1 MRRILGR
8 IIQRFTPTMIQGN
21 RADSPLTVNNR
32 LWFLRENRFLFMTK
46 NGPVEITV
54 KPTYV
59 ISAAVVCFVGTVVI
73 AISTVFL
80 GYNAVG
86 VVSRDSIQTA
96 NASVSETDL
105 DSDEIH
111 EKLEVITLAPQTEI
125 ANPQS
130 ITKNVI
136 KELPAHTNKSLRS
149 NNAKSVGNS
158 KSVGINLSDNTFA
171 RIISRRATPNTL
183 PTAGNSESMVTAN
196 VLAETVKQDPS
207 PFGSDRN
214 EVLPKLAAAPQSPLR
229 PKEAKRDTAPVQTQP
244 SPRERAAIEL
254 AALSNLIPDFAF
266 NSFYNNDTLNEPDKA
281 DKKLFKKSDPD
292 TISAITNLKKTA
304 TTAREAPVGMEKIEP
319 EKMIPEIDSAVQ
331 EMKLL
336 VSMVREIDT
345 IRSRVANLG
354 LLKES
359 LPDYAS
365 VGPALDN
372 KDFKTLVLAL
382 DDHRSALR
390 KIPFKPPMLY
400 FYISSN
406 YGYRMHPVTKK
417 KVFHHGIDLAGTWQE
432 DILATAPGTVTFAG
446 RAGSF
451 GNVVRI
457 RHAFGIE
464 TVFAHLSKI
473 RVKKGQD
480 VSDGTVI
487 GKMGRTG
494 RTEGAHLHY
503 ELRVNDKSLNPQ
515 LFFDVGRTMSVSGE
529 LRVVSSDR

>member
-1 MRRILGR
+1 MRKILGK
-8 IIQRFTPTMIQGN
+8 IIQRFTPTMIHGN

-54 KPTYV
+54 KPAYV

-96 NASVSETDL
+96 HASITKIDV
-105 DSDEIH
+105 DSDRTTD
-111 EKLEVITLAPQTEI
+111 KLEVITLAPKTKST
-125 ANPQS
+125 NPQDVIRKPAKARDTLATS
-130 ITKNVI
+130 SKKKADGIT
-136 KELPAHTNKSLRS
+136 T
-149 NNAKSVGNS
+149 
-158 KSVGINLSDNTFA
+158 SDDTFA
-171 RIISRRATPNTL
+171 RMISKRSGLKAL
-183 PTAGNSESMVTAN
+183 PTAGNNESMMAANLLAKKTEPVSDLSTSLKDDSETA
-196 VLAETVKQDPS
+196 
-207 PFGSDRN
+207 
-214 EVLPKLAAAPQSPLR
+214 PKLAAAPLAPLR
-229 PKEAKRDTAPVQTQP
+229 PKQTVDVDKSVQTKP

-254 AALSNLIPDFAF
+254 AALGNLIPDFAF
-266 NSFYNNDTLNEPDKA
+266 NSFYNNDTLNEPDSA
-281 DKKLFKKSDPD
+281 NEPNLALPNQG
-292 TISAITNLKKTA
+292 TISAIASRQTP
-304 TTAREAPVGMEKIEP
+304 APALDNDQVRMQKIEP
-319 EKMIPEIDSAVQ
+319 EYILPEIDNAVQ

-354 LLKES
+354 LLVEN
-359 LPDYAS
+359 LPDYSS
-365 VGPALDN
+365 VGAALDQ
-372 KDFKTLVLAL
+372 KDFKTLVLVL
-382 DDHRSALR
+382 DNHRSALR

-406 YGYRMHPVTKK
+406 YGYRKHPVTKK

-432 DILATAPGTVTFAG
+432 DILASAPGTVTFAG
-446 RAGSF
+446 NAGSF
-451 GNVVRI
+451 GNVVRV

-480 VSDGTVI
+480 ISEGTVI
-487 GKMGRTG
+487 GNMGRTG

-503 ELRVNDKSLNPQ
+503 EMRVNGQSLNPQ
-515 LFFDVGRTMSVSGE
+515 LFFDVGRAMSVSGE

>member
-1 MRRILGR
+1 MPPHLKHRFG
-8 IIQRFTPTMIQGN
+8 QR
-21 RADSPLTVNNR
+21 
-32 LWFLRENRFLFMTK
+32 K
-46 NGPVEITV
+46 
-54 KPTYV
+54 
-59 ISAAVVCFVGTVVI
+59 
-73 AISTVFL
+73 
-80 GYNAVG
+80 
-86 VVSRDSIQTA
+86 
-96 NASVSETDL
+96 
-105 DSDEIH
+105 
-111 EKLEVITLAPQTEI
+111 
-125 ANPQS
+125 
-130 ITKNVI
+130 
-136 KELPAHTNKSLRS
+136 
-149 NNAKSVGNS
+149 
-158 KSVGINLSDNTFA
+158 
-171 RIISRRATPNTL
+171 
-183 PTAGNSESMVTAN
+183 
-196 VLAETVKQDPS
+196 
-207 PFGSDRN
+207 
-214 EVLPKLAAAPQSPLR
+214 
-229 PKEAKRDTAPVQTQP
+229 KRDTATVQAHP

-382 DDHRSALR
+382 DNHRSALR

-432 DILATAPGTVTFAG
+432 DILATAPGTVIFAG

-480 VSDGTVI
+480 VSDGSVI

-515 LFFDVGRTMSVSGE
+515 LFFDVGRAMSVSGE

>member
-1 MRRILGR
+1 MRRIIGK
-8 IIQRFTPTMIQGN
+8 IIQRFTPKMIQGN

-80 GYNAVG
+80 GVNAVG

-96 NASVSETDL
+96 NASITETDM
-105 DSDEIH
+105 DADNFNDT
-111 EKLEVITLAPQTEI
+111 LEVIALAPQTETST
-125 ANPQS
+125 AQPAS
-130 ITKNVI
+130 GSFI
-136 KELPAHTNKSLRS
+136 KDLSTGADKKQKPFAPKSDGM
-149 NNAKSVGNS
+149 NAS
-158 KSVGINLSDNTFA
+158 KNTFA
-171 RIISRRATPNTL
+171 RIISKRDRVNAL
-183 PTAGNSESMVTAN
+183 PTAGNSDAMDTAN
-196 VLAETVKQDPS
+196 VLAEKVTDDQPMFEADNSVT
-207 PFGSDRN
+207 
-214 EVLPKLAAAPQSPLR
+214 LPKLADAPQ
-229 PKEAKRDTAPVQTQP
+229 APVRPIEPVDDAKPAQIQK

-266 NSFYNNDTLNEPDKA
+266 NSFYNKDTLNEPDNA
-281 DKKLFKKSDPD
+281 DEQPLHRPKPD
-292 TISAITNLKKTA
+292 TISSITNIKQTVPPIGD
-304 TTAREAPVGMEKIEP
+304 APVGMEKIEP
-319 EKMIPEIDSAVQ
+319 KRMVPEIDSAVQ

-354 LLKES
+354 LLEEN
-359 LPDYAS
+359 LPDYDS

-406 YGYRMHPVTKK
+406 YGYRKHPVTKK

-432 DILATAPGTVTFAG
+432 DILASAPGTVTFAG
-446 RAGSF
+446 KAGSF
-451 GNVVRI
+451 GNVVRV
-457 RHAFGIE
+457 RHAFGVE

-473 RVKKGQD
+473 RVKKDQD
-480 VSDGTVI
+480 VSEGTVI
-487 GKMGRTG
+487 GNMGRTG

-503 ELRVNDKSLNPQ
+503 EMRVNGESLNPQ
-515 LFFDVGRTMSVSGE
+515 LFFDVGRAMSVSGE
-529 LRVVSSDR
+529 LRVVSTDR

>member
-1 MRRILGR
+1 MRKILGK
-8 IIQRFTPTMIQGN
+8 IIQRFTPTMIHGN

-54 KPTYV
+54 KPAYV

-96 NASVSETDL
+96 HASITKIDV
-105 DSDEIH
+105 DSDRTTD
-111 EKLEVITLAPQTEI
+111 KLEVITLAPKTKST
-125 ANPQS
+125 NPQDVIRKPAKARDTLATS
-130 ITKNVI
+130 SKKKADGIT
-136 KELPAHTNKSLRS
+136 T
-149 NNAKSVGNS
+149 
-158 KSVGINLSDNTFA
+158 SDDTFA
-171 RIISRRATPNTL
+171 RMISKRSGLKAL
-183 PTAGNSESMVTAN
+183 PTAGNNESMMAANLLAKKTEPVSDLSTSLKDDSETA
-196 VLAETVKQDPS
+196 
-207 PFGSDRN
+207 
-214 EVLPKLAAAPQSPLR
+214 PKLAAAPLAPLR
-229 PKEAKRDTAPVQTQP
+229 PKQTVDVDKSVQTKP

-254 AALSNLIPDFAF
+254 AALGNLIPDFAF
-266 NSFYNNDTLNEPDKA
+266 NSFYNNDTLNEPDSA
-281 DKKLFKKSDPD
+281 NEPSLALPNQS
-292 TISAITNLKKTA
+292 TTSAIA
-304 TTAREAPVGMEKIEP
+304 TRQTPAPALDNDQVRMQKIEP
-319 EKMIPEIDSAVQ
+319 EYILPEIDSAVQ

-354 LLKES
+354 LLVEN
-359 LPDYAS
+359 LPDYSS
-365 VGPALDN
+365 VGAALDQ
-372 KDFKTLVLAL
+372 KDFKTLVLVL
-382 DDHRSALR
+382 DNHRSALR

-406 YGYRMHPVTKK
+406 YGYRKHPVTKK

-432 DILATAPGTVTFAG
+432 DILSSAPGTVTFAG
-446 RAGSF
+446 NAGSF
-451 GNVVRI
+451 GNVVRV

-480 VSDGTVI
+480 ISEGTVI
-487 GKMGRTG
+487 GNMGRTG

-503 ELRVNDKSLNPQ
+503 EMRVNGQSLNPQ
-515 LFFDVGRTMSVSGE
+515 LFFDVGRAMSVSGE

>member
-1 MRRILGR
+1 MRKTLGR
-8 IIQRFTPTMIQGN
+8 IIQRFTPTMIKGN
-21 RADSPLTVNNR
+21 RADSPLTVNNK
-32 LWFLRENRFLFMTK
+32 LWLLRENRFLFMTK

-105 DSDEIH
+105 DVDDVNN
-111 EKLEVITLAPQTEI
+111 KMEVITLSPQTEI
-125 ANPQS
+125 INDQP
-130 ITKNVI
+130 ITKNIREITTDTKKIDRKI
-136 KELPAHTNKSLRS
+136 KSRPA
-149 NNAKSVGNS
+149 
-158 KSVGINLSDNTFA
+158 GIKASDNTFA
-171 RIISRRATPNTL
+171 RIISKRDTPNTL
-183 PTAGNSESMVTAN
+183 PTAGNSKAMVTAN
-196 VLAETVKQDPS
+196 VLAEKALQDRSRFEAEP
-207 PFGSDRN
+207 D
-214 EVLPKLAAAPQSPLR
+214 EVSPKLAAAAEAPIR
-229 PKEAKRDTAPVQTQP
+229 PRQP
-244 SPRERAAIEL
+244 AGDAMPAQKQQSPRERAAIEL
-254 AALSNLIPDFAF
+254 AALGNLIPDFAF
-266 NSFYNNDTLNEPDKA
+266 NSFYNNDTLNEPDSA
-281 DKKLFKKSDPD
+281 DKQVLKKSNPE
-292 TISAITNLKKTA
+292 TISAIANLKKHSTPGDA
-304 TTAREAPVGMEKIEP
+304 APAGMEKIEP
-319 EKMIPEIDSAVQ
+319 EKMLPELDSAVQ

-354 LLKES
+354 LLEEN
-359 LPDYAS
+359 LPDYAL

-382 DDHRSALR
+382 DNHRSALR

-406 YGYRMHPVTKK
+406 YGYRVHPVTKK

-432 DILATAPGTVTFAG
+432 DILASASGTVTFAG

-451 GNVVRI
+451 GNVVRV

-480 VSDGTVI
+480 VSEGTVI
-487 GKMGRTG
+487 GNMGRTG

-503 ELRVNDKSLNPQ
+503 ELRVNGKSLNPQ
-515 LFFDVGRTMSVSGE
+515 LFFDVGRAMSVSGE
-529 LRVVSSDR
+529 LRVVSTER